1 MSEEEKD
8 TNFLKFYA
16 TPAVICS
23 CIDENGDHRPISRR
37 FRSFYERLKKGEK
50 QVDVMNDMGLKM
62 MCCRVNFL
70 NFPTQPMIER
80 SKNRVFNDV
89 QKYVISED
97 TRELGFGVPPP
108 EFPIL

>member
-1 MSEEEKD
+1 MTEEKD
-8 TNFLKFYA
+8 ISFLKFYA

-23 CIDENGDHRPISRR
+23 CIDENGDYLPMSRR
-37 FRSFYERLKKGEK
+37 FREFYELVKKGEK
-50 QVDVMNDMGLKM
+50 QVDVISDMGMKK

-80 SKNRVFNDV
+80 SKNRVYNDV

-97 TRELGFGVPPP
+97 TRELGFGVHPP

>member
-1 MSEEEKD
+1 MEKD
-8 TNFLKFYA
+8 TTYLKFYA
-16 TPAVICS
+16 TPSVNCS
-23 CIDENGDHRPISRR
+23 CVDENEDYLPISRR
-37 FRSFYERLKKGEK
+37 FRHFYERVKRGEK
-50 QVDVMNDMGLKM
+50 QVAVMNDMALRK

-89 QKYVISED
+89 QKHVISED